1 MPSLVGRSLPGV
13 QRLPAASKASTP
25 PTLHGSGRPLLQPPA
40 RQVFRRDAIVEAT
53 TGPFD
58 GLRDRAVLV
67 ALDLENIDRSAHD
80 IGRVVDYGRLACV
93 LRDGVGQQV
102 HLIAV
107 FSCADSETASE
118 RFLRARGWATYT
130 RPIDTVRTKMG
141 MVRHGNADVAFATAV
156 GAAVIGL
163 DVEACVLA
171 TGDGQLAIDVARCVT
186 AIAPRCKTAAT
197 LSLPGSTSNRLDA
210 RRSDLFTINLEIG
223 DDVMNRLTA
232 TSIVNERRARRAQE
246 VGSRAPAS
254 RLAPVTLI

>member
-1 MPSLVGRSLPGV
+1 MPSLVGQTLPGV
-13 QRLPAASKASTP
+13 QRLPAPRQASTA

-40 RQVFRRDAIVEAT
+40 RQVVRRDAIVEAT

-58 GLRDRAVLV
+58 RLRGRAVLV

-80 IGRVVDYGRLACV
+80 IGRVVDYGRLASV
-93 LRDGVGQQV
+93 LRDGIGQQV

-107 FSCADSETASE
+107 FSYADGETAPE

-141 MVRHGNADVAFATAV
+141 TVRHGNADVAFATAV

-197 LSLPGSTSNRLDA
+197 LSLPGSTSHRLDA
-210 RRSDLFTINLEIG
+210 RRSALFTINLEIG
-223 DDVMNRLTA
+223 DDVMNGLA
-232 TSIVNERRARRAQE
+232 VPSAVGEKRARMPQDA
-246 VGSRAPAS
+246 GSHAVAGRV
-254 RLAPVTLI
+254 APVALI